1 MENTSVIVIP
11 LSRYEEL
18 LDLET
23 RVNVIVERIN
33 HNQAIDIESLLWVLG
48 TELSVDIANEIH
60 KGERKAY
67 IDFLTL
73 QLNLKETI

>member
-1 MENTSVIVIP
+1 MKNASVVVIP

-33 HNQAIDIESLLWVLG
+33 HDKIMDIESLLWMLG

-60 KGERKAY
+60 KGERR
-67 IDFLTL
+67 IED
-73 QLNLKETI
+73 

>member
-1 MENTSVIVIP
+1 MKNASVVVIP

-33 HNQAIDIESLLWVLG
+33 HDKIMDIESLLWMLG

-60 KGERKAY
+60 KGERK
-67 IDFLTL
+67 IED
-73 QLNLKETI
+73 